1 MVFLFGYTSALPGYK
16 PGYKAF
22 EDVIVKFRHV
32 LRLLPFLSSDQV
44 YCCGSDFK
52 LCLFI
57 FSTGN
62 GKAPCFSKETLLI
75 MWEKCQ
81 EECQFDFICSST
93 SLFAHK
99 IKHNHK

>member
-1 MVFLFGYTSALPGYK
+1 MDCY
-16 PGYKAF
+16 
-22 EDVIVKFRHV
+22 
-32 LRLLPFLSSDQV
+32 
-44 YCCGSDFK
+44 GSDFN

-62 GKAPCFSKETLLI
+62 GKAPCFSKETLHI

-81 EECQFDFICSST
+81 EECQFNFICSST

-99 IKHNHK
+99 IKHKIKKLLPFNDRGLVQSVCKSEFLLLYGS

>member
-1 MVFLFGYTSALPGYK
+1 M
-16 PGYKAF
+16 
-22 EDVIVKFRHV
+22 
-32 LRLLPFLSSDQV
+32 LRLLAFLSSDRV
-44 YCCGSDFK
+44 DCYGSDFRHSR

-62 GKAPCFSKETLLI
+62 GKAPCISKETLQI

-81 EECQFDFICSST
+81 EECQFNFICSST
-93 SLFAHK
+93 SFIFAHK

>member
-1 MVFLFGYTSALPGYK
+1 MYCVCW
-16 PGYKAF
+16 
-22 EDVIVKFRHV
+22 R
-32 LRLLPFLSSDQV
+32 FLSSDRV
-44 YCCGSDFK
+44 DCYGSDFK

-57 FSTGN
+57 FSTVN
-62 GKAPCFSKETLLI
+62 GKAPCFSKETLQI

-81 EECQFDFICSST
+81 EECQFNFICSST